1 MQNHSIETFQKYMAA
16 FHITLS
22 KEQYEQFI
30 HYYELLTEW
39 NSFMNL
45 TAITDY
51 DEIVLKHFTDSL
63 SLVKA
68 FSDPDFLIK
77 KEYSLIDVGTGA
89 GFPAIPLKI
98 AFPHLKITMLDSLQK
113 RVKFLDE
120 VISQLQL
127 KEIRALHGRAEDAAK
142 TKEWREKFDLCV
154 SRAVANLTVL
164 SEYCLPFTNINGYF
178 IPYKSEKTES
188 ELAGAERAISVL
200 GGKVIRESEFYLPD
214 SDIFRKLIVIQ
225 KIRHTPM
232 KYPRKAGLPAK
243 EPLNEA

>member
-89 GFPAIPLKI
+89 GFPAIPLRS
-98 AFPHLKITMLDSLQK
+98 H
-113 RVKFLDE
+113 
-120 VISQLQL
+120 
-127 KEIRALHGRAEDAAK
+127 
-142 TKEWREKFDLCV
+142 
-154 SRAVANLTVL
+154 
-164 SEYCLPFTNINGYF
+164 
-178 IPYKSEKTES
+178 
-188 ELAGAERAISVL
+188 
-200 GGKVIRESEFYLPD
+200 
-214 SDIFRKLIVIQ
+214 FRI
-225 KIRHTPM
+225 
-232 KYPRKAGLPAK
+232 
-243 EPLNEA
+243 